1 MSDLKDAIRYAIFEK
16 ITSPDSEIVDTVLYI
31 RRAIKERNHIVP
43 DFESREKFS
52 IGLIV
57 PISLPPNSQPGHCF
71 DVVQEIERHFNQLGG
86 GSTNFDT
93 RGAWF
98 DDDNETLVRDKS
110 IMITTEMLLKDWH
123 IAIDVLRFLIR
134 NEIQLKL
141 KQKCVFLYVD
151 NQTFGDAINLLG
163 ETVNY
168 FPNQDV
174 FGDVDPKCK
183 QYLQQN
189 DSANQSTSINQM
201 ATGSGNVQIS
211 TSDGANINIYPR
223 PEHDGLTIDQLW
235 QRTRDEMQRNA
246 EEKARIK
253 NDMEDSM
260 NQLRAENKQYQEQI
274 ETLQDELDEL
284 TAKLIDYGHNEVP
297 SLESTRKNEVNGVEL
312 LNQILTPT
320 ISNVRDKFDGRRFR
334 MSKNDL
340 FEMINNEL
348 YLSLLDNRHLSDV
361 LKLTSVIIVRHISG
375 RWFAYYLT
383 KEKGDPREHDM
394 EIVEKL
400 NTVLRNYKTTSDR
413 FCKVRTQTFQ
423 SAGMYKSRTMPKSQ
437 EMVNISYK
445 FSWIIFGTE
454 IIEDAS

>member
-16 ITSPDSEIVDTVLYI
+16 ITSPDSEIVETVFYI
-31 RRAIKERNHIVP
+31 RQALKERNLIVP

-71 DVVQEIERHFNQLGG
+71 DVVQEIERQFNVLGG
-86 GSTNFDT
+86 GTTNFDT
-93 RGAWF
+93 HGSWF
-98 DDDNETLVRDKS
+98 DDNETLVRDKS
-110 IMITTEMLLKDWH
+110 ILITTEMLLKDWH

-163 ETVNY
+163 ETVNE

-189 DSANQSTSINQM
+189 DSANQSTSANQM
-201 ATGSGNVQIS
+201 AIGSGNIQIS
-211 TSDGANINIYPR
+211 TSDGGNVIINPQPEQYRLNI
-223 PEHDGLTIDQLW
+223 EQLW
-235 QRTRDEMQRNA
+235 LRTKDEMQRNA
-246 EEKARIK
+246 EEKILIK

-260 NQLRAENKQYQEQI
+260 NQLRAQNKQYQKQI

-284 TAKLIDYGHNEVP
+284 SAKLIDFGYNEVH

-312 LNQILTPT
+312 LNQILTP
-320 ISNVRDKFDGRRFR
+320 IRLNVNNKFEKRRFA
-334 MSKNDL
+334 MSKKNL
-340 FEMINNEL
+340 LEIINKEL

-361 LKLTSVIIVRHISG
+361 LKHGSVIIVRHISG

-383 KEKGDPREHDM
+383 KAKGDSREHDI
-394 EIVEKL
+394 EIVEWL
-400 NTVLRNYKTTSDR
+400 NNVLGNYKTTSDR

-423 SAGMYKSRTMPKSQ
+423 SEGMYKSREKQ
-437 EMVNISYK
+437 NQNISYK
-445 FSWIIFGTE
+445 LSWFIFGTE
-454 IIEDAS
+454 IIEDKR

>member
-189 DSANQSTSINQM
+189 DSANESTSINQT
-201 ATGSGNVQIS
+201 ATGSGNIQIS
-211 TSDGANINIYPR
+211 TSDGANITIHSQ

-235 QRTRDEMQRNA
+235 QGTRDEMQRNA
-246 EEKARIK
+246 EEKVRIK
-253 NDMEDSM
+253 KDLEDSM
-260 NQLRAENKQYQEQI
+260 NQLRAENKEYQKQI

-284 TAKLIDYGHNEVP
+284 SAKLIDSGGNEGSPNQQKV
-297 SLESTRKNEVNGVEL
+297 SGETILRNILDVLEPNIIN
-312 LNQILTPT
+312 
-320 ISNVRDKFDGRRFR
+320 KFDGFTTEK
-334 MSKNDL
+334 SFWGLISIFQK
-340 FEMINNEL
+340 EL
-348 YLSLLDNRHLSDV
+348 YLSMLENRTFIDIDNYVDGIII
-361 LKLTSVIIVRHISG
+361 LTHISG
-375 RWFAYYLT
+375 RRFVFRIWPYSKDDDEREENLFIFGQLKNDLRGDYKLT
-383 KEKGDPREHDM
+383 D
-394 EIVEKL
+394 
-400 NTVLRNYKTTSDR
+400 DR
-413 FCKVRTQTFQ
+413 FCKVRSSIFTYVVKTQ
-423 SAGMYKSRTMPKSQ
+423 SGISRRHWF
-437 EMVNISYK
+437 V
-445 FSWIIFGTE
+445 FGTE

>member
-31 RRAIKERNHIVP
+31 RGAIKERNHIVP

-163 ETVNY
+163 EAVND

-183 QYLQQN
+183 EYLQQN
-189 DSANQSTSINQM
+189 DSANESTSINQM

-211 TSDGANINIYPR
+211 TSDGANINIYSR

-235 QRTRDEMQRNA
+235 QRTRDEMQRNV
-246 EEKARIK
+246 EEKVRIK

-284 TAKLIDYGHNEVP
+284 SAKLIDSGGNEGSPNQPKV
-297 SLESTRKNEVNGVEL
+297 SGETILRNILDVLEPNIKNKFNGFTTEKSFWGLISIFQKEL
-312 LNQILTPT
+312 YFSMLENRNFIDVDNYSDGIIILT
-320 ISNVRDKFDGRRFR
+320 
-334 MSKNDL
+334 
-340 FEMINNEL
+340 
-348 YLSLLDNRHLSDV
+348 
-361 LKLTSVIIVRHISG
+361 HISG
-375 RWFAYYLT
+375 RRFVFRILRYSKDDDEREENLFIFGQLKKDLRGDYKLT
-383 KEKGDPREHDM
+383 D
-394 EIVEKL
+394 
-400 NTVLRNYKTTSDR
+400 DR
-413 FCKVRTQTFQ
+413 FCKVRSSIFAYAVKT
-423 SAGMYKSRTMPKSQ
+423 KSG
-437 EMVNISYK
+437 ISGRHW
-445 FSWIIFGTE
+445 FVFGTE

>member
-16 ITSPDSEIVDTVLYI
+16 ITSPDSEIVETVFYI
-31 RRAIKERNHIVP
+31 RQALKERNHIVP

-57 PISLPPNSQPGHCF
+57 PISLPPNSPPGHCF
-71 DVVQEIERHFNQLGG
+71 DVIQEIERHFNQLGG

-93 RGAWF
+93 RGSWF
-98 DDDNETLVRDKS
+98 DDNEALVRDKS

-123 IAIDVLRFLIR
+123 VAIDILRFLIR

-163 ETVNY
+163 EAVND

-183 QYLQQN
+183 QYLQQS
-189 DSANQSTSINQM
+189 DSANQSTSVNQT
-201 ATGSGNVQIS
+201 ATGSGNIQIS
-211 TSDGANINIYPR
+211 TSDGANITIHSQ

-246 EEKARIK
+246 EEKVRIK

-260 NQLRAENKQYQEQI
+260 NQLRAENKQYQKQI
-274 ETLQDELDEL
+274 EALQDELDEL
-284 TAKLIDYGHNEVP
+284 GAKLTDLGGNESPPNQPEVRGETLIANILHL
-297 SLESTRKNEVNGVEL
+297 LEPKILDKYNGFSSEL
-312 LNQILTPT
+312 SFHQMIPT
-320 ISNVRDKFDGRRFR
+320 LQK
-334 MSKNDL
+334 
-340 FEMINNEL
+340 EL
-348 YLSLLDNRHLSDV
+348 YLSMLDERDLIDV
-361 LKLTSVIIVRHISG
+361 WNFPNHRWGKIIATHVSG
-375 RWFAYYLT
+375 RRFIFVIWEWRKDEDERQINIDIFNYL
-383 KEKGDPREHDM
+383 KWDENGD
-394 EIVEKL
+394 
-400 NTVLRNYKTTSDR
+400 YKFTDDR
-413 FCKVRTQTFQ
+413 FCKVRSTIFEYRI
-423 SAGMYKSRTMPKSQ
+423 GKKSSSRLCRWF
-437 EMVNISYK
+437 V
-445 FSWIIFGTE
+445 FGTE

>member
-1 MSDLKDAIRYAIFEK
+1 MSALKDAIRYAIFEK
-16 ITSPDSEIVDTVLYI
+16 ITSPDSEIVETVLYI
-31 RRAIKERNHIVP
+31 HREIKQRNHIVP
-43 DFESREKFS
+43 DFESKEKFS

-71 DVVQEIERHFNQLGG
+71 DVIQEIEQQFNDLGG
-86 GSTNFDT
+86 GSTSFDT
-93 RGAWF
+93 RGAWV
-98 DDDNETLVRDKS
+98 DDNETLVRDKS

-163 ETVNY
+163 ETVND

-183 QYLQQN
+183 QYLQQS
-189 DSANQSTSINQM
+189 DSANQSTSVNQT
-201 ATGSGNVQIS
+201 ATGSGNIQIS
-211 TSDGANINIYPR
+211 TSDGANITIHSQ
-223 PEHDGLTIDQLW
+223 PEHDGLTINQLW
-235 QRTRDEMQRNA
+235 QGTRDEMERNV
-246 EEKARIK
+246 EEKVRIK

-260 NQLRAENKQYQEQI
+260 NQLRAQNKQYQKQI

-284 TAKLIDYGHNEVP
+284 SAKLIDFGHNEVP
-297 SLESTRKNEVNGVEL
+297 SLESPRKDEVNGVEL
-312 LNQILTPT
+312 LNQILTP
-320 ISNVRDKFDGRRFR
+320 ISSNVRYKFDGKKFE
-334 MSKNDL
+334 MSKTDL
-340 FEMINNEL
+340 LEIINNEL

-361 LKLTSVIIVRHISG
+361 LKLPSVIVVRHISG

-383 KEKGDPREHDM
+383 KEKGDPREHDI
-394 EIVEKL
+394 EIVEWL
-400 NTVLRNYKTTSDR
+400 NKVLGNYKTTSDR

-423 SAGMYKSRTMPKSQ
+423 SVGLYKSR
-437 EMVNISYK
+437 EMQNISYK
-445 FSWIIFGTE
+445 VLLFIFGTE
-454 IIEDAS
+454 IVPIGDLDPN